1 MLIKKLHGKQD
12 AKFTLISSLHYLTQ
26 DKIKTLRIFADD
38 KFEKAIQM
46 GSSEIDDLKIN
57 LTKA

>member
-1 MLIKKLHGKQD
+1 MLIKKLYGKQD
-12 AKFTLISSLHYLTQ
+12 AKFTLIASLQYLTQ

-38 KFEKAIQM
+38 EFEKAIQM